1 MNTAVEFARAWLP
14 PTIFSLVGRWTG
26 RALRWEAADAGWENA
41 LRASSGYDEGGILNR
56 VTEATREVRDGRAKY
71 ERDSVLFFDSPPP
84 PPLLF
89 ALLRHAI
96 MHPGVLDIVDFGG
109 SLGSTYRLCKP
120 FFPQGI
126 KVRWIVVEQPS
137 FVEVGHREFTN
148 EELSFV
154 TSLSELP
161 TAIAP
166 RLILA
171 SSVLQYLEDP
181 TAILEAFNLDSTATL
196 VIDRTPVWDGQVNC
210 LTIQHVPPH
219 IYRASYPCWI
229 LSHSELIARLGMN
242 WRVIADYSGTEGR
255 RSVSRGPSFEFRSF
269 ILEKN
274 TV

>member
-1 MNTAVEFARAWLP
+1 MNTAAELARAWLP
-14 PTIFSLVGRWTG
+14 PTIFSLIGQWTG
-26 RALRWEAADAGWENA
+26 RALRWEVADTGWENA
-41 LRASSGYDEGGILNR
+41 LRASSGYDEEGILNR
-56 VTEATREVRDGRAKY
+56 VTESTRDVRDGRAKY
-71 ERDSVLFFDSPPP
+71 ERDSVLFFDSPSP

-96 MHPGVLDIVDFGG
+96 MHPGFLDIVDFGG
-109 SLGSTYRLCKP
+109 SLGSTYRLCRP
-120 FFPQGI
+120 FFPKGI
-126 KVRWIVVEQPS
+126 KLRWIVVEQPS
-137 FVEVGHREFTN
+137 FVAVGQREFTN

-161 TAIAP
+161 PSIAP

-181 TAILEAFNLDSTATL
+181 MAILESFDLDSTATL
-196 VIDRTPVWDGQVNC
+196 VIDRTPVWDGQVNY

-229 LSHSELIARLGMN
+229 LSRSELMARWGIK
-242 WRVIADYSGTEGR
+242 WRLIADYSGVEGR
-255 RSVSRGPSFEFRSF
+255 RRVSRGPSFEFRSF